1 MVLKFDQPD
10 PDRAEKEEEVEALP
24 EPELRALYERTRMAA
39 QKARVAQDMEELY
52 RLVRGTKT
60 IQRIAGNRGILIRA
74 KRQAPARQ
82 NS

>member
-10 PDRAEKEEEVEALP
+10 PNRAAKEADVEALP

-60 IQRIAGNRGILIRA
+60 IQRIAGKRGILIRA

>member
-10 PDRAEKEEEVEALP
+10 PDREAKEGDVETLS

-39 QKARVAQDMEELY
+39 QKARMAEDMEELY

-60 IQRIAGNRGILIRA
+60 IQRIAGKRGILIRA
-74 KRQAPARQ
+74 KRQARAPQ